1 MEILS
6 IKDIHAGLLDA
17 RSELQFNK
25 FEAFEKYYVVPNNF
39 NLDDLL
45 KSPKCFISGFKGTGK
60 TALLY
65 YITNQIKNVDKSSIV
80 SFIYF
85 KDFDS
90 SDKDKIQTIA
100 NNINVNSLESDIT
113 IKNNQLLKIDGYIYI
128 WKWVILEQILKDNES
143 LENSPFK
150 KDSNYFAFR
159 KKLNQIRFNR
169 LNKKKFM
176 FPTKVDISC
185 NIKTSP
191 DGTTTYQPNL
201 SLEFNTQKI
210 NKRAYDEFK
219 DIIDEAFILFCN
231 LQKTAIP
238 YYIMLDELEAFYS
251 DKDIF
256 IRDLQMLRD
265 LLYVVKLFNLESI
278 ESNIKKFKII
288 CSIRKEI
295 LNSIY
300 LHIPSYELN
309 KVTHG
314 FEIPLKWSH
323 NNNGLEHPIFQML
336 LKRIRYTEELKL
348 GINRSDE
355 SIYESWFPLT
365 INQVSTFEKILNE
378 TWNKPRDIVRF
389 LISVQNSHSSN
400 LTKFN
405 DKVFSD
411 SFEEYS
417 KESLNEVIEE
427 LNALYN
433 KEEISEIISWFYGF
447 ASLFSKEQLEIRLN
461 THFTKSKLKDRL
473 ENILKDL
480 YRIGVLGNHSSI
492 TKEIFWYHR
501 GNENMVIGDGWQYHI
516 HRGLFK
522 ALAINTKMNYRQHL
536 FTTRRTI
543 KLNECFEVSVVEIDK
558 KFLKITFTDN
568 YKKYFGIIPI
578 SEISNDFINYQFL
591 IDKFFIGMKFY
602 AKIINFNE
610 ISKTWIFSKK
620 EYDNESGLR
629 DIYNN

>member
-191 DGTTTYQPNL
+191 DGTTTY
-201 SLEFNTQKI
+201 
-210 NKRAYDEFK
+210 
-219 DIIDEAFILFCN
+219 
-231 LQKTAIP
+231 
-238 YYIMLDELEAFYS
+238 
-251 DKDIF
+251 
-256 IRDLQMLRD
+256 
-265 LLYVVKLFNLESI
+265 
-278 ESNIKKFKII
+278 
-288 CSIRKEI
+288 
-295 LNSIY
+295 
-300 LHIPSYELN
+300 
-309 KVTHG
+309 
-314 FEIPLKWSH
+314 
-323 NNNGLEHPIFQML
+323 
-336 LKRIRYTEELKL
+336 
-348 GINRSDE
+348 
-355 SIYESWFPLT
+355 
-365 INQVSTFEKILNE
+365 
-378 TWNKPRDIVRF
+378 
-389 LISVQNSHSSN
+389 
-400 LTKFN
+400 
-405 DKVFSD
+405 
-411 SFEEYS
+411 
-417 KESLNEVIEE
+417 
-427 LNALYN
+427 
-433 KEEISEIISWFYGF
+433 
-447 ASLFSKEQLEIRLN
+447 
-461 THFTKSKLKDRL
+461 
-473 ENILKDL
+473 
-480 YRIGVLGNHSSI
+480 
-492 TKEIFWYHR
+492 
-501 GNENMVIGDGWQYHI
+501 
-516 HRGLFK
+516 
-522 ALAINTKMNYRQHL
+522 
-536 FTTRRTI
+536 
-543 KLNECFEVSVVEIDK
+543 
-558 KFLKITFTDN
+558 
-568 YKKYFGIIPI
+568 
-578 SEISNDFINYQFL
+578 
-591 IDKFFIGMKFY
+591 
-602 AKIINFNE
+602 
-610 ISKTWIFSKK
+610 
-620 EYDNESGLR
+620 
-629 DIYNN
+629 